1 MNLVTSLKQDGTT
14 KAYSI
19 APMSW
24 QEIRSLVKQDWEA
37 TDLCI
42 HEALQSDITL
52 INELANHII
61 NSGGKRIRPLL
72 VLLGAAVFGYQ
83 GTAHIQLAAI
93 IELIHTATLLHDD
106 VVDSSELR
114 RGQPTANVLWGN
126 QASVLVG
133 DFLYSRTFRMM
144 VQVNNMHVMRT
155 LAEATNTIAAGEVL
169 QLGHCKNPDV
179 TEERYMQVIRYK
191 TGTLFSA
198 AAQLGAIISQRSE
211 SEIQNM
217 ANFGMHLGTAF
228 QILDDVLDY
237 KGSADHIGKNIG
249 DDLMEGKPTLPLIYA
264 IHNGSE
270 QQANILRNAILHG
283 GCDDISTVREII
295 ESSHAIEYTF
305 QKAQQ
310 EAQQAIALLSDVPDS
325 KYKSALLVLAE
336 FVIARDF

>member
-1 MNLVTSLKQDGTT
+1 MNLAYPQKQTIQLDQYTM
-14 KAYSI
+14 I
-19 APMSW
+19 PLSW
-24 QEIRSLVKQDWEA
+24 DAIRELMQHERDA
-37 TDLCI
+37 TDICI
-42 HEALQSDITL
+42 KETLQSEISL
-52 INELANHII
+52 INELAQHII

-72 VLLGAAVFGYQ
+72 VLLGAAIFGYK
-83 GTAHIQLAAI
+83 GNSHIELAAI

-169 QLGHCKNPDV
+169 QLSHCKNPDV
-179 TEERYMQVIRYK
+179 SEERYMQVIRYK

-198 AAQLGAIISQRSE
+198 AAQLGAIICNRPE
-211 SEIQNM
+211 ADIQLM
-217 ANFGMHLGTAF
+217 AKYGMHLGTAF

-237 KGSADHIGKNIG
+237 KGSAEQIGKNIG

-264 IHNGSE
+264 MTQGTEKQKNL
-270 QQANILRNAILHG
+270 LRHAIMHG
-283 GCDDISTVREII
+283 NCDDLTDICAVIENTFAINYTIS
-295 ESSHAIEYTF
+295 
-305 QKAQQ
+305 KAQD
-310 EAQQAIALLSDVPDS
+310 EAFKAVSLLTDIPDSQYKAALLG
-325 KYKSALLVLAE
+325 LAE
-336 FVIARDF
+336 FVIAREN

>member
-1 MNLVTSLKQDGTT
+1 MNLVTPLIQAGTT
-14 KAYSI
+14 NQYTMT
-19 APMSW
+19 PLSW
-24 QEIRSLVKQDWEA
+24 QEIRSLMKQEWEA
-37 TDLCI
+37 TDQCI

-72 VLLGAAVFGYQ
+72 VLLGAALFGYR

-106 VVDSSELR
+106 VVDNSELR

-144 VQVNNMHVMRT
+144 VQINNMDVMRT
-155 LAEATNTIAAGEVL
+155 LADATNTIAAGEVL

-191 TGTLFSA
+191 TGTLFSSA
-198 AAQLGAIISQRSE
+198 SQLGAIICHRSQV
-211 SEIQNM
+211 EIQTM
-217 ANFGMHLGTAF
+217 ADFGMHLGTAF

-237 KGSADHIGKNIG
+237 QGTADHIGKNIG
-249 DDLMEGKPTLPLIYA
+249 DDLIEGKPTLPLIYA
-264 IHNGSE
+264 IQKGSE
-270 QQANILRNAILHG
+270 QQINLLRNAILHG
-283 GCDDISTVREII
+283 DCADISSVREII
-295 ESSHAIEYTF
+295 EQSRAIEYTY
-305 QKAQQ
+305 QIAQQ
-310 EAQQAIALLSDVPDS
+310 EAQKAISLLNNIPDSEYKAALLG
-325 KYKSALLVLAE
+325 LAE